1 MKLKDMNTKLM
12 KIQEILKEM
21 EEKICLQD
29 ITDNNFLIN
38 LKKYEKLLNE
48 YFELKNVLT
57 ISQINTVIQEH
68 PHITLNQVSL
78 EKEQL
83 EKLQSLYSKLINC
96 NLCNINEN
104 NKKNIELINKRL
116 KKTIARYND
125 INELFNNISL
135 NTNVF
140 SNDINEEET
149 EREKVAQFIEY
160 LQELW
165 ANEEKVSLSDIPD
178 LINSFI
184 EKEQE
189 PVTKNIRKE
198 EKLLNE
204 LKELTPVAKELE
216 THKVEDEKDISLWEE
231 ISTVQKIYSE
241 TSNLSKVL
249 EFCELKK
256 CPYSMREIEVYIN
269 KKFHSNE
276 EDSFYDPVEHMHTH
290 NKE

>member
-204 LKELTPVAKELE
+204 LKELIPVAKELE